1 MPELTCRYVVMAMA
15 TEGPFDMRD
24 PDVPFVLKPWKDPAA
39 LRALETYRDYC
50 YPELARE
57 LTSWIEVVRSGEA
70 PRGGVGAR
78 NEQHM
83 GARSGSRS
91 GSARSG
97 KAGSG
102 QASSGKANASKGK
115 DAPSR
120 ARAKRQARPAKR
132 AKPKA
137 KRRK

>member
-1 MPELTCRYVVMAMA
+1 MPELTRRYVVMAMG

-24 PDVPFVLKPWKDPAA
+24 PDAPFVLKPWKDPAA
-39 LRALETYRDYC
+39 LRALERYRDHC

-83 GARSGSRS
+83 AARSGSRS

-102 QASSGKANASKGK
+102 KANAGKAKG
-115 DAPSR
+115 APSR

-132 AKPKA
+132 TKPKA

>member
-24 PDVPFVLKPWKDPAA
+24 PDAPFVLKPWKDPAA

-70 PRGGVGAR
+70 RRGGVGAR

-83 GARSGSRS
+83 GARSASSS

-97 KAGSG
+97 KAGSSR
-102 QASSGKANASKGK
+102 ANAGKAKG
-115 DAPSR
+115 APSR
-120 ARAKRQARPAKR
+120 ARAKRPARPAKR
-132 AKPKA
+132 AKLKA
-137 KRRK
+137 KRRT